1 MTWHLTGDVERF
13 LAATGAFLRARP
25 VENTL
30 PLTIAEH
37 VRLHGPRAYGPRDAV
52 FGWHD
57 GEEAAAVWTPP
68 RPPVLSAMSTQAAA
82 ALAEALS
89 GDLSGV
95 SGPVAVVEAFAAAWE
110 RRTGATAKVHSR
122 MRLFRLGTL
131 VPPTPPASGSAR
143 VGGAGDRQ
151 LLIGWTAAFFREVGE
166 DDPEIEAF
174 VDDRLSYGGMMLW
187 EDGGTPVSM
196 AALTRPEAGMVRVQA
211 VYTPREHRA
220 RGYAGA
226 VTTAISR
233 AALKAGATEVALFTD
248 LDNPTSNALYQRLGY
263 EPLEDRTVV
272 EFPS

>member
-1 MTWHLTGDVERF
+1 MNWHITGDVQQF
-13 LAATGAFLRARP
+13 LSATGAFLRARP
-25 VENTL
+25 VQNTL
-30 PLTIAEH
+30 PLTTAEH
-37 VRLHGPRAYGPRDAV
+37 VRLHGPRAYGPEDAV

-57 GEEAAAVWTPP
+57 GGEAAVVWTPP
-68 RPPVLSAMSTQAAA
+68 RPPVLSPMSPGVAAE
-82 ALAEALS
+82 LAEVL
-89 GDLSGV
+89 GDDLPGV
-95 SGPVAVVEAFAAAWE
+95 SGPVAAVEAFVAAWE
-110 RRTGATAKVHSR
+110 RRTGTTAKVHSR

-143 VGGAGDRQ
+143 VADAGDRD
-151 LLIGWTAAFFREVGE
+151 LLVGWTAAFFREVGE
-166 DDPEIEAF
+166 DDPAIEAF
-174 VDDRLSYGGMMLW
+174 VDDRLSYGGMLLW

-211 VYTPREHRA
+211 VYTPREHRT

-233 AALKAGATEVALFTD
+233 AARQAGATEVALFTD

-272 EFPS
+272 EFSS